1 MDYLHDDGSFNGA
14 VMLAI
19 STENLETHG
28 GIERWAGPVR
38 EWLVGRGMHLVIQSV
53 PDSLAEAG
61 KFNHNHAPVMIVLAP
76 EDSDGAISRLADK
89 LCESL
94 CPALVLVPPGHERA
108 SLLLRGQGILCE
120 SWDIDLDEAAVML
133 WTLAQRQPAIQ
144 QVTSELRLTEMSIN
158 GVHSE
163 IAKLHEELQSAATI
177 QREYMPER
185 VPTIDGL
192 DIGIV
197 YRPASYVSGDI
208 YDIVELDE
216 FRTGFFLAD
225 AVGHGVPAALM
236 TMVISQGLHKIEGVG
251 KDSRIVPPSEA
262 LAKLNNAMTKNAAS
276 HSRFATAVYGIYD
289 KRSCELTIAGAGHPA
304 PILVHADGSAV
315 ARIESQGP
323 LLGVFPDVSFGES
336 TVRMEP
342 NDVLVI
348 FSDGFEV
355 AFPKHDAVGDDRK
368 RPTEQYISELT
379 AAGNSGGMLE
389 HAIST
394 LEGQLD
400 AQLGSLHQPDDITAL
415 FFSPSTK
422 STPIEQT
429 AQATA

>member
-1 MDYLHDDGSFNGA
+1 
-14 VMLAI
+14 MLAI
-19 STENLETHG
+19 SSSNLDSHG
-28 GIERWAGPVR
+28 GLERWTAPIR
-38 EWLVGRGMHLVIQSV
+38 DWLTARGVQLAEQSMS
-53 PDSLAEAG
+53 DSLSDASD
-61 KFNHNHAPVMIVLAP
+61 FSHNHAPVLIVLAP
-76 EDSDGAISRLADK
+76 EDSDAAISRLADK

-94 CPALVLVPPGHERA
+94 CPALVLAPSEHEDAARV
-108 SLLLRGQGILCE
+108 LQGQGILCE
-120 SWDIDLDEAAVML
+120 SWDVDLVEAAIML
-133 WTLAQRQPAIQ
+133 WTLARRQPAVQ

-177 QREYMPER
+177 QREYMPQR
-185 VPTIDGL
+185 VPTIEGL

-251 KDSRIVPPSEA
+251 KDSRVVPPSEA
-262 LAKLNNAMTKNAAS
+262 LAKLNNAMTKNPAS

-289 KRSCELTIAGAGHPA
+289 KRAGELTVAGAGHPA
-304 PILVHADGSAV
+304 PILVRADGSGAD
-315 ARIESQGP
+315 RIDSLGP
-323 LLGVFPDVSFGES
+323 LLGVFPDVAFEQT
-336 TVRMEP
+336 TVKM
-342 NDVLVI
+342 NADDVLVL

-355 AFPKHDAVGDDRK
+355 AFPKHDAQGDDRK

-379 AAGNSGGMLE
+379 AAGNTGGMLE
-389 HAIST
+389 HALGT
-394 LEGQLD
+394 LERQLD

-415 FFSPSTK
+415 FFSPSTR
-422 STPIEQT
+422 STPVERT
-429 AQATA
+429 MHASA